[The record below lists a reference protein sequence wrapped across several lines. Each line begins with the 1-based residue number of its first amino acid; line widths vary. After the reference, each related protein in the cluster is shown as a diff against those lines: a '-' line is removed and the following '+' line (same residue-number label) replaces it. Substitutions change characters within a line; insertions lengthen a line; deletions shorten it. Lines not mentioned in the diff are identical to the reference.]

1 MSKSHL
7 WLKQSKSLSVNNTSD
22 ILFLLTRVGLGG
34 EGVWP
39 KEIEVADWN
48 AVIKLAAAQGVL
60 AICWDGLQA
69 LIKQQQI
76 PAELQPS
83 RDALLRWAANIDSIE
98 RAYAKQKAALRKLAT
113 FYSRNGFEMMLM
125 KGYGL
130 SLSYP
135 TPEHRPCGD
144 IDIWL
149 YGRQQEA
156 DELLHKMHGV
166 TINEDKHHHTTFN
179 VNGILVENHYDFIN
193 VHSHASNIE
202 LEYELKLLASDPK
215 REKIEIDGVQITLPS
230 PDFNA
235 LFLLKHMAAHFAAI
249 EIGFRHICDWAIFV
263 RSYGNK
269 VDWDQLKATAERF
282 NMHRFLE
289 VVNLICFDKLGI
301 DKSHFGDLIGND
313 VVLADRILNDII
325 SPEFNQE
332 QPSGNPIAVIWFKW
346 SRWWANRWKHRLV
359 YRDSLMATFFHQV
372 IAHLRKPK
380 SIWQ

>member
-1 MSKSHL
+1 M
-7 WLKQSKSLSVNNTSD
+7 NNTSD

-83 RDALLRWAANIDSIE
+83 RDILLRWAANIDSIE
-98 RAYAKQKAALRKLAT
+98 RAYAKQKAALRKLAA

-166 TINEDKHHHTTFN
+166 SINEDKHHHTTFN
-179 VNGILVENHYDFIN
+179 VNGILVENHCHFLNIHTHNSNAEFEQILQNY
-193 VHSHASNIE
+193 VASESGQVID
-202 LEYELKLLASDPK
+202 LDGS
-215 REKIEIDGVQITLPS
+215 KIILPS
-230 PDFNA
+230 PNFNA
-235 LFLLKHMAAHFAAI
+235 LFLLRHMSGHFVTA
-249 EIGFRHICDWAIFV
+249 ETGLRHFCDWAVFA
-263 RSYGNK
+263 SEYGER
-269 VDWDQLKATAERF
+269 VDWPKIDEIAKRF
-282 NMHRFLE
+282 NLAKFLAIA
-289 VVNLICFDKLGI
+289 NRICVEHLGVPAA
-301 DKSHFGDLIGND
+301 KFGNIISND
-313 VVLADRILNDII
+313 SALTQRVLQDII
-325 SPEFNQE
+325 SSEFDQTC
-332 QPSGNPIAVIWFKW
+332 PSNSKIRFIIFRTK
-346 SRWWANRWKHRLV
+346 RWWAKRWKHRLV
-359 YRDSLMATFFHQV
+359 YNDSLVGIFFKRIIGYATN
-372 IAHLRKPK
+372 PK
-380 SIWQ
+380 SIWH

>member
-1 MSKSHL
+1 MTLDSK
-7 WLKQSKSLSVNNTSD
+7 
-22 ILFLLTRVGLGG
+22 ILVVLTRVGLGG

-39 KEIEVADWN
+39 KEIEVADWD

-69 LIKQQQI
+69 SIKQQQI

-83 RDALLRWAANIDSIE
+83 RDTLLRWAANIDSIE
-98 RAYAKQKAALRKLAT
+98 RAYAKQKAAIRKLAT

-166 TINEDKHHHTTFN
+166 SINEDKHHHTTFT

-193 VHSHASNIE
+193 VHSHASNVEIE
-202 LEYELKLLASDPK
+202 RELKRLAVAPESK
-215 REKIEIDGVQITLPS
+215 QIDVEGTPITLPA

-249 EIGFRHICDWAIFV
+249 EIGFRHICDWAVFV
-263 RSYGNK
+263 RAYGDK
-269 VDWDQLKATAERF
+269 VDWDLLKTTATRF
-282 NMHRFLE
+282 NMHRFLGA
-289 VVNLICFDKLGI
+289 VNRLCVDRLGI
-301 DKSHFGDLIGND
+301 DESMCGGFVGEDRA
-313 VVLADRILNDII
+313 LAERILNDILA
-325 SPEFNQE
+325 PEFGE
-332 QPSGNPIAVIWFKW
+332 QQPKGNPVKVVWFKW
-346 SRWWANRWKHRLV
+346 RRWWVNRWKHRLV
-359 YRDSLMATFFHQV
+359 YRDSLGATFVHQV

-380 SIWQ
+380 SIWH

>member
-1 MSKSHL
+1 MTLDSK
-7 WLKQSKSLSVNNTSD
+7 
-22 ILFLLTRVGLGG
+22 ILVVLTRVGLGG

-83 RDALLRWAANIDSIE
+83 RDILLRWAANIDSIE
-98 RAYAKQKAALRKLAT
+98 RAYAKQKATLRKLAT
-113 FYSRNGFEMMLM
+113 FYSRNGFEMMLL

-166 TINEDKHHHTTFN
+166 SINEDKHHHTTFT
-179 VNGILVENHYDFIN
+179 VNGILV
-193 VHSHASNIE
+193 
-202 LEYELKLLASDPK
+202 
-215 REKIEIDGVQITLPS
+215 
-230 PDFNA
+230 
-235 LFLLKHMAAHFAAI
+235 
-249 EIGFRHICDWAIFV
+249 
-263 RSYGNK
+263 
-269 VDWDQLKATAERF
+269 
-282 NMHRFLE
+282 
-289 VVNLICFDKLGI
+289 
-301 DKSHFGDLIGND
+301 
-313 VVLADRILNDII
+313 
-325 SPEFNQE
+325 
-332 QPSGNPIAVIWFKW
+332 
-346 SRWWANRWKHRLV
+346 V
-359 YRDSLMATFFHQV
+359 YHTT
-372 IAHLRKPK
+372 
-380 SIWQ
+380 

>member
-1 MSKSHL
+1 MTLDSK
-7 WLKQSKSLSVNNTSD
+7 
-22 ILFLLTRVGLGG
+22 ILVVLTRVGLGG

-83 RDALLRWAANIDSIE
+83 RDILLRWAANIDSIE
-98 RAYAKQKAALRKLAT
+98 RAYAKQKSALRKLAT

-215 REKIEIDGVQITLPS
+215 REKIEIDGVQITLPA

-249 EIGFRHICDWAIFV
+249 EIGFRHICDWAVFV
-263 RSYGNK
+263 RAYGDK
-269 VDWDQLKATAERF
+269 VDWDLLKTTATQF
-282 NMHRFLE
+282 NMHRFLGA
-289 VVNLICFDKLGI
+289 VNRLCVDRLGI
-301 DKSHFGDLIGND
+301 DESMCGGFVGEDRA
-313 VVLADRILNDII
+313 LAERILNDILA
-325 SPEFNQE
+325 PEFGE
-332 QPSGNPIAVIWFKW
+332 QQPKGNPVKVVWFKW
-346 SRWWANRWKHRLV
+346 RRWWANRWKHRLV
-359 YRDSLMATFFHQV
+359 YRDSLGATFVHQV

-380 SIWQ
+380 SIWH

>member
-1 MSKSHL
+1 MTLDSK
-7 WLKQSKSLSVNNTSD
+7 
-22 ILFLLTRVGLGG
+22 ILVVLTRVGLGG

-39 KEIEVADWN
+39 KEIEVADWD

-83 RDALLRWAANIDSIE
+83 RDTLLRWAANIDSIE
-98 RAYAKQKAALRKLAT
+98 RAYAKQKAALRKLAA

-166 TINEDKHHHTTFN
+166 SINEDKHHHTTFN

-193 VHSHASNIE
+193 VHSHASNVEIE
-202 LEYELKLLASDPK
+202 RELKRLAVAPESK
-215 REKIEIDGVQITLPS
+215 QIDVEGTPITLPA

-249 EIGFRHICDWAIFV
+249 EIGFRHICDWAVFV
-263 RSYGNK
+263 RAYGDK
-269 VDWDQLKATAERF
+269 VDWDLLKTTATQF
-282 NMHRFLE
+282 NMHR
-289 VVNLICFDKLGI
+289 
-301 DKSHFGDLIGND
+301 
-313 VVLADRILNDII
+313 
-325 SPEFNQE
+325 
-332 QPSGNPIAVIWFKW
+332 
-346 SRWWANRWKHRLV
+346 
-359 YRDSLMATFFHQV
+359 
-372 IAHLRKPK
+372 
-380 SIWQ
+380 